1 MRFGGT
7 SMELEVK
14 RALFLHVNK
23 RLTENQL
30 FNSLV
35 DIANN
40 HDVAVVMDRVP
51 PEYLARFRNW
61 IHHLPSLDT
70 LIHVK
75 SGPIS
80 IKEKNT
86 LEAIRVWLDRHSAER
101 DSKVETLRPTRDR
114 SHARSDR
121 IIRHA
126 GVPAPRGLIWDR
138 TLTSAPAFTYFWP
151 KNGGGKA
158 AEEFGRNWQGFIA
171 IRGKEMKVR
180 IGECTRHKRPGLTVF
195 FDSTPIIEFIETSDG
210 NGWASVI
217 RPDGRRA
224 LKVSETPPPFYF
236 KARVERYRDIS
247 GLSGRGVPNA
257 LAVVVGKDD
266 LPSVVHHAAARWLAK
281 NRYPVEPAA

>member
-1 MRFGGT
+1 
-7 SMELEVK
+7 MELEVK
-14 RALFLHVNK
+14 RAVSLHVK
-23 RLTENQL
+23 KKLTESQL

-51 PEYLARFRNW
+51 PEYLGRFRNW
-61 IHHLPSLDT
+61 IDHLPSLDT

-80 IKEKNT
+80 IQEKNT
-86 LEAIRVWLDRHSAER
+86 LEAIRDWLDHHAGKR
-101 DSKVETLRPTRDR
+101 DSTVETLRKTRDR
-114 SHARSDR
+114 RRARSDR
-121 IIRHA
+121 VARHP

-138 TLTSAPAFTYFWP
+138 TLTSAPAFTHFWP

-158 AEEFGRNWQGFIA
+158 AEQFGRNWHGSIA
-171 IRGKEMKVR
+171 IHGKEMKVMV
-180 IGECTRHKRPGLTVF
+180 GECTRHDRAGLTVF
-195 FDSTPIIEFIETSDG
+195 FDSTPISEFIETSDG

-224 LKVSETPPPFYF
+224 LKVSETPPSFYL

-247 GLSGRGVPNA
+247 GLRGRGVPNA

-281 NRYPVEPAA
+281 NRFPVEPAA